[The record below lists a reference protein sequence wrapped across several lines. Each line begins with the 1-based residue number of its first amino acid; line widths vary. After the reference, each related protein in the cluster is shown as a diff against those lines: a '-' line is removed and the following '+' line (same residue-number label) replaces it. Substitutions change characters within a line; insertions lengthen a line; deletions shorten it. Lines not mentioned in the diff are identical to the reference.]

1 MTTDNDHQQQLEVSE
16 LEQGAAESATE
27 HCSNCGQVLRGEY
40 CSACGQSRRHFL
52 RFFPAVV
59 GDFIA
64 ETFEI
69 DGRLSRTLRTLLL
82 HPGRLTNEYIA
93 GRRVHYSPPVRFYLF
108 TSLLAFLLIS
118 YEINQSVA
126 FDQELAAGFQD
137 GSSEDSGATKADT
150 DNTADRTDQAD
161 SIGANVT
168 DEPET
173 DDDSIFVINGSPW
186 DARDN
191 PMQIGFLPPGVNQLL
206 NERLARIQDNAP
218 RIRQNPGLL
227 VDQFLRYLPQTLL
240 VLLPLFALM
249 LKLFYPFSK
258 RFYTEHVIFSIHMHS
273 FTLLLVIIIVL
284 LGEAEQLSTWGW
296 LDSGLNGAA
305 VIAAL
310 WLPVYGMLAQKR
322 VYRQG
327 WMVTVIKYLLLYG
340 LYFCVQML
348 AMVVIILLGAS
359 SL

>member
-1 MTTDNDHQQQLEVSE
+1 MSTDNDHKQQLEVSQFE
-16 LEQGAAESATE
+16 DEAAESATE

-69 DGRLSRTLRTLLL
+69 DGRLSRTLRTLLF
-82 HPGRLTNEYIA
+82 HPGRLTSDYIA
-93 GRRVHYSPPVRFYLF
+93 GRRAHYSPPVRFYLF

-118 YEINQSVA
+118 YEVNQSVT

-137 GSSEDSGATKADT
+137 GISEDSGATKAVNDKS
-150 DNTADRTDQAD
+150 ADSTDQTD
-161 SIGANVT
+161 SNDAAVT
-168 DEPET
+168 DEPEPG
-173 DDDSIFVINGSPW
+173 DDSVFVINGTPW
-186 DARDN
+186 DAQDN
-191 PMQIGFLPPGVNQLL
+191 PLQIGFLPPGVNQLL
-206 NERLARIQDNAP
+206 NERLARIQDNVP

-249 LKLFYPFSK
+249 LKLFYPFGK

-284 LGEAEQLSTWGW
+284 LGEAEQLSAWGW
-296 LDSGLNGAA
+296 LDIGLNGVAT
-305 VIAAL
+305 IAML

-340 LYFCVQML
+340 LYFTVQML
-348 AMVVIILLGAS
+348 AMVFVVLLGAS